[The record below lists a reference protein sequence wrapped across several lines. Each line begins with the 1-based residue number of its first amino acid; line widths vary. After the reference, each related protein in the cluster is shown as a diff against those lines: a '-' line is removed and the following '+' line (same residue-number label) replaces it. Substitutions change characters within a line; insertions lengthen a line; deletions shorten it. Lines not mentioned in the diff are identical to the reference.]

1 MLQWV
6 YEQAQS
12 AALLERIIIA
22 TDDQRILEAGA
33 SFGAE
38 SVMTSAQHQSGTE
51 RAAEVAAK
59 INIPIVINIQGD
71 EPLIQGEMIDSLV
84 KVLQEESIN
93 MATLACKNTNLSQ
106 HSERN
111 IVKVVADKQGF
122 ALYFS
127 RSPIPLQPSDFFW
140 HHIGLYGYQRDF
152 LLRFKDLSFSRLENI
167 EKLEQLRALENGFR
181 IRVVETPY
189 STLSVDTPEDIIRV
203 ENKIKERFDG

>member
-59 INIPIVINIQGD
+59 INVPIVINIQGD

-84 KVLQEESIN
+84 KVLQEESTN

-106 HSERN
+106 HSDRN